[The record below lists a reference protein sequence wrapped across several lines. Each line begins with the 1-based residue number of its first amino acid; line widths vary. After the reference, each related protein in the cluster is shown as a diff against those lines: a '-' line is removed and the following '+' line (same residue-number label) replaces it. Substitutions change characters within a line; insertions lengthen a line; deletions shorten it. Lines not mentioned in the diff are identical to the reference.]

1 MRVIRGFDRAGERV
15 VALGTFDGVHRGHRA
30 LLIRAKAEA
39 EARGCPLRVYT
50 FDRHPLEVI
59 APEHAPG
66 ILTTIPEKA
75 ERMAALGVDEMQ
87 VVHFGTETASMS
99 PEEFLRTLRRDMTVL
114 AVVAGWNYTFGR
126 NAAGSAETLRAD
138 GNRCGYGVLIED
150 AKMLDGKPVSS
161 SRVRE
166 ALGQGDIEA
175 VNELLLVPYTVT
187 GTVLRDGREKTG
199 SGVLCLQAGKRKM
212 LPAPGAYTCIVKVR
226 DEYGLGTVYT
236 GPWEDRILRLRLQY
250 PCPPAAAGEKIRL
263 TLTGKA
269 PGELK
274 NGKDGHK

>member
-1 MRVIRGFDRAGERV
+1 MRVIQGFDRAGERV

-30 LLIRAKAEA
+30 LLARAKAEA

-75 ERMAALGVDEMQ
+75 ERMSALGVDEMQ
-87 VVHFGTETASMS
+87 VVHFGKNTASMS
-99 PEEFLRTLRRDMTVL
+99 PEEFLRALRQNTAVL
-114 AVVAGWNYTFGR
+114 AVAAGWNYTFGR
-126 NAAGSAETLRAD
+126 NAMGNADTLRAD
-138 GNRCGYGVLIED
+138 GKRFGYDVLIED

-166 ALGQGDIEA
+166 ALRQGEIET
-175 VNELLLVPYTVT
+175 VNELLLAPYTLT
-187 GTVLRDGREKTG
+187 GTVIPGGQAERGG
-199 SGVLCLQAGKRKM
+199 GVLCLQAGKKKM
-212 LPAPGAYTCIVKVR
+212 LPAPGAYPCILQYR
-226 DEYGLGTVYT
+226 DEYGFARAYT
-236 GPWEDRILRLRLQY
+236 GPGEDRIIRLRLQHRIR
-250 PCPPAAAGEKIRL
+250 PAVGEKVRL

-269 PGELK
+269 CG
-274 NGKDGHK
+274 N